1 MKKNFINSL
10 ICTLITYESI
20 SSLLDITSISNEY
33 HIYFLSPTVVI
44 LISIYIIFLIK
55 QYHIQISLNRKK
67 YIYCMLCSFFY
78 SILIFLICLVLPVL
92 KLIFLIL
99 SIIVVLTFIKDKK
112 YGLFMKNSSY
122 GLLIKNKE
130 SNDVENSEWK
140 SNVIQQYKL
149 HFRIIQLGLTI
160 IIFDYLL
167 NIIVNAAVLW
177 KSMQ

>member
-1 MKKNFINSL
+1 M
-10 ICTLITYESI
+10 
-20 SSLLDITSISNEY
+20 
-33 HIYFLSPTVVI
+33 
-44 LISIYIIFLIK
+44 
-55 QYHIQISLNRKK
+55 
-67 YIYCMLCSFFY
+67 
-78 SILIFLICLVLPVL
+78 
-92 KLIFLIL
+92 
-99 SIIVVLTFIKDKK
+99 TFIKDKK

-149 HFRIIQLGLTI
+149 HLRIIQLGLTI